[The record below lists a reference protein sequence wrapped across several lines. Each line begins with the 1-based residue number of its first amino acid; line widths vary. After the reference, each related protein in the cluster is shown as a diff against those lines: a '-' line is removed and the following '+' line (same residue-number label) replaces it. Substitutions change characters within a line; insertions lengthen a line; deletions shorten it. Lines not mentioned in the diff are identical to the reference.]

1 MDPQA
6 QEEAKKVEALL
17 DEIKSNTQAR
27 PGKSFYNGMLQGAG
41 IVLGTI
47 VAVVL
52 VGWLLSILGVI
63 PGVDVLAQRFAEIL
77 DRRY

>member
-1 MDPQA
+1 MDQQT

-27 PGKSFYNGMLQGAG
+27 PSKSFYNGMLQGAG

-63 PGVDVLAQRFAEIL
+63 PGVSELAQTFGEIL
-77 DRRY
+77 DKRY